1 MVEQDGTVQP
11 GVDEARETAEA
22 QDFDSG
28 FLSMEQLLEQEEAG
42 FRGLKM
48 GTIVTGTIERIDE
61 HGALVNVGAKSEGLI
76 PPEELGSRK
85 DEPLSVGDEIAVYV
99 MDNGARDGNI
109 ILSKKKADYEK
120 AWTHLIQAF
129 EENETLTAMVIDRVK
144 GGLVVDLGVR
154 GFLPA
159 SHVVTKNVHAL
170 DRFVGQSITL
180 KVIEVDRHRKRVVVS
195 QKKAVEE
202 ERTARREQTIT
213 TLEEG
218 QVRRGIVRRVT
229 DYGAFVDL
237 GGIDGLLHVTEMSW
251 GRVGHPSD
259 IVKPGQKIDVMV
271 LKYDPEQ
278 EKISLGLKQILPDPW
293 QHIDQFYQ
301 VGEEVEGQVTRLVPF
316 GAFVALDHGIEG
328 IIPLSEMAE
337 RRINKPEEIV
347 AANQKVHVKIINI
360 RPGERRMTLSL
371 RQASTAVEEAGV
383 EEAYVPRRAA
393 AGTMTIGEM
402 LGDVFTEKVEE
413 DEQIETMDVAAE
425 ELGEVEATDEA
436 TDAVADIE
444 ETEATDVA
452 AEPATTDD
460 EEAQA

>member
-1 MVEQDGTVQP
+1 MVEQDRTAQTGTDEVRDAADVQEVE
-11 GVDEARETAEA
+11 G
-22 QDFDSG
+22 G

-42 FRGLKM
+42 FAGLKM

-85 DEPLSVGDEIAVYV
+85 DAPLSVGDEIAVYV

-202 ERTARREQTIT
+202 ERMARRSQTIA

-218 QVRRGIVRRVT
+218 QIRRGIVRRVT

-271 LKYDPEQ
+271 LKYDPDQ

-301 VGEEVEGQVTRLVPF
+301 VGDEVNGQVTRLVPF

-337 RRINKPEEIV
+337 RRIAKPEEIV
-347 AANQKVHVKIINI
+347 AANQKVRVKIVNI

-371 RQASTAVEEAGV
+371 RQAEQFDEGDLD
-383 EEAYVPRRAA
+383 EAYAPRRAA

-402 LGDVFTEKVEE
+402 LGDVFTEQVDDDEDVADLDEAVDTAEAAEAADE
-413 DEQIETMDVAAE
+413 DE
-425 ELGEVEATDEA
+425 
-436 TDAVADIE
+436 
-444 ETEATDVA
+444 
-452 AEPATTDD
+452 PA
-460 EEAQA
+460 